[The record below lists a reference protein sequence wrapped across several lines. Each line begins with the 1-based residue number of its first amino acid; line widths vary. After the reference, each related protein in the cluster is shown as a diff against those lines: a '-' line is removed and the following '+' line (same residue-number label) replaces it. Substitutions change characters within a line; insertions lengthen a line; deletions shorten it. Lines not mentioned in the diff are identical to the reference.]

1 MRRRDV
7 LQVIACAIAVAPKT
21 VGAQTVAKTYRIGT
35 LTVGPPIPPTEGTG
49 KMLVEG
55 LAKRGYKLGENL
67 AYEARGAAGKIPQMP
82 NLMQDLKAASVDVV
96 VTVGYPSAAT
106 AKASGIPT
114 VIATGSGDPVVT
126 GLVQSFAHPGGSVTG
141 IADDAA
147 ALSTKRL
154 GLLKS
159 ALPQLRRVAMLG
171 HDTALRRFCK
181 SRPRA
186 WRHGATHRG

>member
-21 VGAQTVAKTYRIGT
+21 VGAQTAAKTYRIGT

-82 NLMQDLKAASVDVV
+82 NLMQDLKAASVDVAV
-96 VTVGYPSAAT
+96 RRQYENRKGDELHDAEQCAFARRRGDRISPMSAFGG
-106 AKASGIPT
+106 KADIN
-114 VIATGSGDPVVT
+114 
-126 GLVQSFAHPGGSVTG
+126 Q
-141 IADDAA
+141 
-147 ALSTKRL
+147 R
-154 GLLKS
+154 
-159 ALPQLRRVAMLG
+159 
-171 HDTALRRFCK
+171 
-181 SRPRA
+181 
-186 WRHGATHRG
+186 

>member
-1 MRRRDV
+1 MRRREV
-7 LQVIACAIAVAPKT
+7 LQIIACAIAIAPDT
-21 VGAQTVAKTYRIGT
+21 TAAQTAAKIYRIGT

-55 LAKRGYKLGENL
+55 LAKRGYRLGDNL
-67 AYEARGAAGKIPQMP
+67 AYEARGAAGKTSQMA
-82 NLMQDLKAASVDVV
+82 NLMQELKAANVDVV
-96 VTVGYPSAAT
+96 VTVGYPSAAA

-126 GLVQSFAHPGGSVTG
+126 GLVQSFAHPGGNVTG

-154 GLLKS
+154 GLLKAAS
-159 ALPQLRRVAMLG
+159 PSSSGCNA
-171 HDTALRRFCK
+171 
-181 SRPRA
+181 
-186 WRHGATHRG
+186 